1 MLENPLGLLTAA
13 TVLDPPLRR
22 PPTRLPPLPERPL
35 RAPRRRERQTDPAI
49 RRDRRLTWLAIAVP
63 CLVAA
68 LLCSWE
74 LSTRS
79 LWLDE
84 GASVSI
90 ASQHGA
96 ALWHAIAHDGGNMLV
111 YYLVLHVL
119 IGLFGDAEVVIRMP
133 SVISTVVT
141 VGTVAVLGVRMFGD
155 RRLAFAS
162 AMLAAVSLPLVFWGQ
177 DARGYAPLVTFCA
190 LSFLAFHE
198 VVAAPKRPSMKWL
211 AVYVISTVLAVY
223 MGFVGALVLPAQLL
237 LLGVRPRQGRW
248 VLGAMAACVL
258 SCIPLLVLATARGSS
273 QLFWV
278 PRPNMEGIGQTLRWL
293 TSAGMPP
300 NFHRSST
307 ATLTMIISIVVLFC
321 AFALTARRCQRA
333 FAARKLD
340 SETWA
345 MLVALSWLVVPIVL
359 SVAESAAGQ
368 PILLFRNAII
378 CLPAVALAMAW
389 VLLRRSTRW
398 YIGWAA
404 VGGLLLLRA
413 LQLAPSYGVS
423 PENWKAAEH
432 YVSERT
438 RPGDCIA
445 FYPLD
450 GRMPFDYYV
459 RAGESA
465 AGAPVMSTGVRVPR
479 PVEPAKLPWSS
490 TPPFVE
496 DYQTPSNSQINNIEK
511 TCRRLWF
518 VASHEGQKSGPSAE
532 SRMNFVKYRV
542 LGATLQLGYQHHHR
556 VNFGWAAQIEVELL
570 SGRVRSAGADPIAR
584 SPRGRSRKKAS

>member
-1 MLENPLGLLTAA
+1 MKIDTPFGFLTPA
-13 TVLDPPLRR
+13 TVLDPPVQRPATRVPVREERDYIARRR
-22 PPTRLPPLPERPL
+22 PRGP
-35 RAPRRRERQTDPAI
+35 
-49 RRDRRLTWLAIAVP
+49 RRDRDSWLTILAIAVP
-63 CLVAA
+63 CLVVAILSA
-68 LLCSWE
+68 YE

-84 GASVSI
+84 GATVSI
-90 ASQHGA
+90 ASQHGS

-119 IGLFGDAEVVIRMP
+119 IGLFGDAEVVIRTP
-133 SVISTVVT
+133 SVVATVLT
-141 VGTVAVLGVRMFGD
+141 VGTVGVFGLRLFD
-155 RRLAFAS
+155 RRVAFA
-162 AMLAAVSLPLVFWGQ
+162 AAILTAISLPLVFWGQ
-177 DARGYAPLVTFCA
+177 DARAYAPLVTFCA

-198 VVAAPKRPSMKWL
+198 VVSAPGRPSRWWL
-211 AVYVISTVLAVY
+211 AAYVASTVLAAY
-223 MGFVGALVLPAQLL
+223 MGFVGALVLPAQLVL
-237 LLGVRPRQGRW
+237 LAVRPRHGRW
-248 VLGAMAACVL
+248 VLGAMGATIVACF
-258 SCIPLLVLATARGSS
+258 PLLVLASARGSS

-300 NFHRSST
+300 NFHRSAT
-307 ATLTMIISIVVLFC
+307 ATMTMVISIVVLFA

-333 FAARKLD
+333 FAKRRVD
-340 SETWA
+340 HETWA
-345 MLVALSWLVVPIVL
+345 MLLVCCWLVIPIVL
-359 SVAESAAGQ
+359 SLAESAAGQ

-389 VLLRRSTRW
+389 VLLRGHGRQRL
-398 YIGWAA
+398 YLGWAA
-404 VGGLLLLRA
+404 VGGLVLLRA

-432 YVSERT
+432 YVSAHT
-438 RPGDCIA
+438 KPGDCIA

-459 RAGESA
+459 RAGEQS
-465 AGAPVMSTGVRVPR
+465 AGAPVMSSGVRVPR

-496 DYQTPSNSQINNIEK
+496 DYQTPSNSQIGNIEK

-518 VASHEGQKSGPSAE
+518 VASHEGQKSGPPMSKV
-532 SRMNFVKYRV
+532 NFVKYRV
-542 LGATLQLGYQHHHR
+542 LGATLQLGYRQHHR

-570 SGRVRSAGADPIAR
+570 SGRQKAR
-584 SPRGRSRKKAS
+584 

>member
-1 MLENPLGLLTAA
+1 VKIETDFGLMASSTVLEPPLESTRTRSRAPARPGEPPRKPAPRRPLSGGRRGRLLTAF
-13 TVLDPPLRR
+13 
-22 PPTRLPPLPERPL
+22 
-35 RAPRRRERQTDPAI
+35 AI
-49 RRDRRLTWLAIAVP
+49 GIP
-63 CLVAA
+63 CLIAA
-68 LLCSWE
+68 FLCAWM

-90 ASQHGA
+90 ASQHGT

-111 YYLVLHVL
+111 YYLLLHVL
-119 IGLFGDAEVVIRMP
+119 IGFFGDAAAVIRMP
-133 SVISTVVT
+133 SVIATVVT
-141 VGTVAVLGVRMFGD
+141 VGVTGTLGLRLFAD
-155 RRLAFAS
+155 RRIAFAA
-162 AMLAAVSLPLVFWGQ
+162 AMLTAVSLPLVFWGQ

-198 VVAAPKRPSMKWL
+198 IATASGKPSWWWL
-211 AVYVISTVLAVY
+211 GTYVLSTVLAVY
-223 MGFVGALVLPAQLL
+223 MGFVGALVLPAQLV
-237 LLGVRPRQGRW
+237 LLGVHPRHGKR
-248 VLGAMAACVL
+248 VLAAMATIVCA
-258 SCIPLLVLATARGSS
+258 CIPLLVLASARGSS

-278 PRPNMEGIGQTLRWL
+278 PRPNMEGVGQTLRWL

-307 ATLTMIISIVVLFC
+307 ATLLMIVSIVLLAYALHLIVRRVRA
-321 AFALTARRCQRA
+321 AFAER
-333 FAARKLD
+333 FLD
-340 SETWA
+340 RETWA
-345 MLVALSWLVVPIVL
+345 ILLVSCWLVVPIAL
-359 SVAESAAGQ
+359 SFAESAAGQ

-378 CLPAVALAMAW
+378 CLPAVGLVFAW
-389 VLLRRSTRW
+389 VLLRPGVRAHL
-398 YIGWAA
+398 GLAA

-423 PENWKAAEH
+423 PEDWKSAEQ
-432 YVSERT
+432 YVSAHA

-465 AGAPVMSTGVRVPR
+465 AGRPVMSTGVRVPR
-479 PVEPAKLPWSS
+479 PVEPARVPWSV

-496 DYQTPSNSQINNIEK
+496 DYQTPTDQQISNIES
-511 TCRRLWF
+511 TCPRLWF
-518 VASHEGQKSGPSAE
+518 VASHVGQAKGPPV
-532 SRMNFVKYRV
+532 SRMNFIRYRV
-542 LGATLQLGYQHHHR
+542 LGATFQLGYKRHHR

-570 SGRVRSAGADPIAR
+570 SAR
-584 SPRGRSRKKAS
+584 QQAVG

>member
-1 MLENPLGLLTAA
+1 MKIVTPFGLLSAA

-22 PPTRLPPLPERPL
+22 PPTRLPTRTDRDVPERPL
-35 RAPRRRERQTDPAI
+35 PDRGARRA
-49 RRDRRLTWLAIAVP
+49 RRLTLLAILVP
-63 CLVAA
+63 CMVSAF
-68 LLCSWE
+68 LCAYE

-111 YYLVLHVL
+111 YYLLLHVL
-119 IGLFGDAEVVIRMP
+119 IGAFSDAETVIRLP
-133 SVISTVVT
+133 SVIATVVT
-141 VGTVAVLGVRMFGD
+141 VGTVGVLGLRVFGD
-155 RRLAFAS
+155 RRVAFA
-162 AMLAAVSLPLVFWGQ
+162 AALLTAVSLPLVFWGQ
-177 DARGYAPLVTFCA
+177 DARGYALLVTFCTV
-190 LSFLAFHE
+190 SFLAFHE
-198 VVAAPKRPSMKWL
+198 IVAAPGRPSWWWL
-211 AVYVISTVLAVY
+211 GAYVVSTVMAVYL
-223 MGFVGALVLPAQLL
+223 GFVGALVVPAQLL
-237 LLGVRPRQGRW
+237 LLGLRPRHARW
-248 VLGAMAACVL
+248 VLGAMATIVL
-258 SCIPLLVLATARGSS
+258 ACIPLLVLASARGSS

-300 NFHRSST
+300 NFHRSAT
-307 ATLTMIISIVVLFC
+307 ATLLMVLSIVVLVG
-321 AFALTARRCQRA
+321 AFVVAVRRAQRA
-333 FAARKLD
+333 LATRELD

-345 MLVALSWLVVPIVL
+345 VLLAFCWLVVPIAL
-359 SVAESAAGQ
+359 SFAESAAGQ

-378 CLPAVALAMAW
+378 CLPAVALLMAW
-389 VLLRRSTRW
+389 VLLRGNTRA
-398 YIGWAA
+398 YLGLAA
-404 VGGLLLLRA
+404 LGGLLLLRA

-423 PENWKAAEH
+423 PENWKAAER
-432 YVSERT
+432 YVSEHT

-479 PVEPAKLPWSS
+479 PVEPARLPWSS

-496 DYQTPSNSQINNIEK
+496 DYQTPTNSQIKNIEG

-518 VASHEGQKSGPSAE
+518 VASHEGQKTGPPG
-532 SRMNFVKYRV
+532 SRMNFIKYRV
-542 LGATLQLGYQHHHR
+542 LGATLQLAYQRHHR

-570 SGRVRSAGADPIAR
+570 SGRQKVS
-584 SPRGRSRKKAS
+584 